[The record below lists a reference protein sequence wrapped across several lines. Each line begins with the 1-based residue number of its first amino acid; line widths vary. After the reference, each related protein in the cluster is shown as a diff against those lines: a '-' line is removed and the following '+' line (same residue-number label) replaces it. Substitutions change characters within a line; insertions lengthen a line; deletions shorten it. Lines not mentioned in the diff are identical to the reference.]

1 MSLNNYT
8 INKKQVKKIKQD
20 LSYLHIFQPVKLRYF
35 ETLRIPNN

>member
-20 LSYLHIFQPVKLRYF
+20 LSYLLIFITRLTSVFRDTPYPQ
-35 ETLRIPNN
+35 